1 MSFSLYSNEARGL
14 QVPLSVIQGIL
25 SAGPDGIDVIIL
37 MYFNPYLDRS
47 CKGNTIEV
55 RLNSLTVLT
64 THFVINLVNY
74 TYSKLVELWPMTL
87 ASTNEHSGGT
97 RRKTLM
103 VKKPLVWLVIQGGKP
118 LWGKILLY
126 RVTHF
131 YVR

>member
-1 MSFSLYSNEARGL
+1 MRGL

-37 MYFNPYLDRS
+37 MYFNPYLNCS

-97 RRKTLM
+97 RRKTIM
-103 VKKPLVWLVIQGGKP
+103 VKKTSCGLSYKEENPCGEKFSCIE
-118 LWGKILLY
+118 
-126 RVTHF
+126 
-131 YVR
+131 